1 MLELAEKNPK
11 IMGVTPAMPTGCSM
25 NIMMKAM
32 PERTFDVGIAEG
44 HAVTFSSGL
53 ATEGLLPFCNIY
65 SSFAQRAYDNIIHDV
80 AISRLNVVLCLDR
93 AGVVGE
99 DGPTHHGA
107 FDLAFLRPIPH
118 LTISSPMNEHELRHL
133 MYTAQLPE
141 KGPFVI
147 RYPRGRGVLVD
158 WECEMEEI
166 PVGKG
171 RLIHEGK
178 DLAILTIG
186 PIGNTAE
193 EAIAEAEKEGLSI
206 AHYDMR
212 FLKPLDEEILEKVGH
227 SFKHIITVEDGVRTG
242 GLGSAVIEYMQ
253 DHGVENSVIRLGLPD
268 EFVEHGT
275 ISELHHIV
283 GIDKE
288 GILLA
293 IHTSLNKN

>member
-1 MLELAEKNPK
+1 M
-11 IMGVTPAMPTGCSM
+11 
-25 NIMMKAM
+25 
-32 PERTFDVGIAEG
+32 
-44 HAVTFSSGL
+44 
-53 ATEGLLPFCNIY
+53 
-65 SSFAQRAYDNIIHDV
+65 
-80 AISRLNVVLCLDR
+80 
-93 AGVVGE
+93 
-99 DGPTHHGA
+99 
-107 FDLAFLRPIPH
+107 
-118 LTISSPMNEHELRHL
+118 
-133 MYTAQLPE
+133 
-141 KGPFVI
+141 
-147 RYPRGRGVLVD
+147 
-158 WECEMEEI
+158 
-166 PVGKG
+166 GKG

-212 FLKPLDEEILEKVGH
+212 FLKPLDEDILEKVGH

-242 GLGSAVIEYMQ
+242 GLGSAVIEYMP

-288 GILLA
+288 GILQA